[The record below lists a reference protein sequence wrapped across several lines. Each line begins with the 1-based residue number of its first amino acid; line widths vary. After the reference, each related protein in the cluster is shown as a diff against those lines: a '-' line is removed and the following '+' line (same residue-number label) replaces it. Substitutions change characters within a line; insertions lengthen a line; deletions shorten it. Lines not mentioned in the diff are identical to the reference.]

1 MKDATQ
7 LYNVPYITLFHRLKG
22 RTTCYNVQINNRKLI
37 TTEEKALLQHVKSLD
52 NNGFSPTLPF
62 VTKMANQL
70 LRQQLPSRS
79 VGKNWLRRWVARN
92 NILMA
97 KYLRKYDHQRAKC
110 EDLEILGNWFKLL
123 QSTITKYGIVVEDIY
138 NFDETGFQIGVIIT
152 AKVLTQT
159 KPSKSGFNRIKSGRP
174 LVNQPGNRHWVTIIE
189 GINTSDWALPP

>member
-1 MKDATQ
+1 
-7 LYNVPYITLFHRLKG
+7 
-22 RTTCYNVQINNRKLI
+22 
-37 TTEEKALLQHVKSLD
+37 
-52 NNGFSPTLPF
+52 
-62 VTKMANQL
+62 
-70 LRQQLPSRS
+70 
-79 VGKNWLRRWVARN
+79 
-92 NILMA
+92 MA

-159 KPSKSGFNRIKSGRP
+159 KPSKSGSNRIKSGRP

-189 GINTSDWALPP
+189 GINASGWALPL